1 MDSALSKRKSRLSS
15 SGKIVD
21 YNDWEIVAKIFQLLD
36 KSMGSPEKKKI
47 SYFTG
52 ATRFPYYIQLF
63 RERLS
68 KRSIKAYATM
78 PKGIMVNCQFESTK
92 T

>member
-36 KSMGSPEKKKI
+36 KSMGSPEKKKFPI
-47 SYFTG
+47 SRVLRGSHTIYSCFEKG
-52 ATRFPYYIQLF
+52 C
-63 RERLS
+63 
-68 KRSIKAYATM
+68 
-78 PKGIMVNCQFESTK
+78 PKEA
-92 T
+92 